1 MDSKEQKKFLTVAP
15 FECAWHKELRF
26 REAGRGCVAF
36 EAFAHNDVTVVFRE
50 HAGSKNYH
58 YKTDNSPH
66 YTVIIGS
73 HRNRRLKIEADGKTV
88 VDEAGI
94 GLCCSSEFQSYWIS
108 VYDGLISIGKGQY
121 PFQNVIFQWL
131 DSNPNCSVQY
141 VGLCSWDKHVGYRNV
156 NVLSFKQNHNL
167 LREHVN
173 HHERECLEDDDDDM
187 EDERGGYEEC
197 GLGNFLEGWDLSDIF
212 FVVGTE
218 EKVVP
223 AHKFILA
230 SSGNFSFSPP
240 NEGVVH
246 LPGVNYP
253 ILHALLQYIYT
264 GQTQVLEAQLSPLRD
279 LSLQFEVM
287 SLFKQ
292 CEEIMNRFKLNK
304 KLFDLGKRVEISHP
318 SSRSQHCTIF
328 PNELPINVQRLN
340 QLLLTR
346 KYCDVDIYLDG
357 HGLVAQAHKIV
368 LSLWSA
374 PFTKMFTNGM
384 HESNSSQICLRDVS
398 YEAFTCMVQFMYRGE
413 LDVENMKEMGSLLFQ
428 LLMLADQFGISAL
441 HQECLKIILECLS
454 EDSVCSVL
462 QVVSSIPSCKLLDE
476 TCKRIFSRHFDY
488 CTTASIDF
496 ILLDETTFSDIL
508 QALPDTETCT
518 GFGQNRISSRKFRSH
533 YASSA
538 VLSKATNFNSIV
550 ECAIHVCL
558 VDFQE
563 IAAPPN
569 ERIIKS
575 LSDLLVQHPDL
586 TVTSEER
593 ILDAI
598 LLWGMHAESLFGWE
612 AVESQLRLSTPD
624 LLFGERLHSI
634 TIMILLVRFP
644 LMPLTL
650 LKKMEKSS
658 LSYQIP
664 IIGQLVREAI
674 QYAECGISN
683 PGNYQDAR
691 FQHRKSSCKE
701 LQYLCDGDTNGV
713 IYYAGTSYGEH
724 QWFNPVLAK
733 KVTVTASS
741 PASRYTDPKALVSRA
756 YQATSYAGPR
766 IEDGKQC
773 AWWMVDVGKDHQL
786 MCNYYTFR
794 QDGSNAFPRTWALQG
809 SCNGRNW
816 TDLRVHENDPT
827 ICKPGQFAS
836 WSIHGP
842 TALLPFRFF
851 RVILTGPTTSDSIPW
866 NLCICFFELYGFFH

>member
-1 MDSKEQKKFLTVAP
+1 MDGKEQKKFLTVAP

-50 HAGSKNYH
+50 HVGSKNYH

-108 VYDGLISIGKGQY
+108 VYDGLISIGKGHY

-173 HHERECLEDDDDDM
+173 HHGRECLEDDDDDM

-197 GLGNFLEGWDLSDIF
+197 GLGNFLESWDLSDMF
-212 FVVGTE
+212 FVVGAE

-223 AHKFILA
+223 AHKIILA
-230 SSGNFSFSPP
+230 SSGNFSFCSP
-240 NEGVVH
+240 NEGAVH
-246 LPGVNYP
+246 LPGVTYP
-253 ILHALLQYIYT
+253 ILHALLQYIYI
-264 GQTQVLEAQLSPLRD
+264 GQTQISEAQLSPLRD

-287 SLFKQ
+287 PLLKQ
-292 CEEIMNRFKLNK
+292 CEEIMARFKLNK
-304 KLFDLGKRVEISHP
+304 KLFDSGKRVEISHP
-318 SSRSQHCTIF
+318 SSRPQHCSIF
-328 PNELPINVQRLN
+328 PNELPITVDRLN
-340 QLLLTR
+340 QLLSTR
-346 KYCDVDIYLDG
+346 KYCDVEIYLDG
-357 HGLVAQAHKIV
+357 HGFVTLAHKIV

-384 HESNSSQICLRDVS
+384 HESNSSQIYLRDVS
-398 YEAFTCMVQFMYRGE
+398 YEAFTSMVQFMYCGE
-413 LDVENMKEMGSLLFQ
+413 LDVENMKEIGSLLFQ
-428 LLMLADQFGISAL
+428 LLMLADQFGITAL

-454 EDSVCSVL
+454 ECPKFLKFQRYALGGLEYSHWKKDSVSSVL
-462 QVVSSIPSCKLLDE
+462 QVVSSIPSCKLLEE
-476 TCKRIFSRHFDY
+476 TCKRIFSRHFNY
-488 CTTASIDF
+488 CTTASTDF
-496 ILLDETTFSDIL
+496 ILLDETTFSNIL
-508 QALPDTETCT
+508 QH
-518 GFGQNRISSRKFRSH
+518 S
-533 YASSA
+533 
-538 VLSKATNFNSIV
+538 
-550 ECAIHVCL
+550 
-558 VDFQE
+558 
-563 IAAPPN
+563 
-569 ERIIKS
+569 
-575 LSDLLVQHPDL
+575 DL

-598 LLWGMHAESLFGWE
+598 LIWGMQAESLIGWE
-612 AVESQLRLSTPD
+612 AVESQLRSSTPD
-624 LLFGERLHSI
+624 LLFGERFHSI

-644 LMPLTL
+644 LMPVNL
-650 LKKMEKSS
+650 LKKMENSS
-658 LSYQIP
+658 LSYKIP
-664 IIGQLVREAI
+664 VIGQLVREAI

-691 FQHRKSSCKE
+691 FQHRKSSFKE
-701 LQYLCDGDTNGV
+701 LQYICDGDTNGV

-724 QWFNPVLAK
+724 QWVNPVLAK

-766 IEDGKQC
+766 IADGKQC

-786 MCNYYTFR
+786 MCNYYTLR
-794 QDGSNAFPRTWALQG
+794 QDGSTAFPRTWALQG
-809 SCNGRNW
+809 SCDGRNW
-816 TDLRVHENDPT
+816 IDLRVHENDPT

-836 WSIHGP
+836 WPIHGP
-842 TALLPFRFF
+842 TALLPFRFSDLPLAGSS
-851 RVILTGPTTSDSIPW
+851 VVHNSMSLTS
-866 NLCICFFELYGFFH
+866 CIQTLYDHLI